1 MTTICYPDW
10 YNPDQEY
17 EYQAKGRLV
26 LDCIINQQT
35 HTFTFYDPARLQQDI
50 AAELERNSPF
60 YEANLVVLPSVTHAN
75 IERFIQHHFQA
86 A

>member
-1 MTTICYPDW
+1 MPTIHYPDW
-10 YNPDQEY
+10 YTPDQEY

-26 LDCIINQQT
+26 LDVRINQQA
-35 HTFTFYDPARLQQDI
+35 HTFAFYDPARLQQDI
-50 AAELERNSPF
+50 AAERELGIPF

-75 IERFIQHHFQA
+75 IERFLQQHFQA

>member
-1 MTTICYPDW
+1 MPTIHYPAH
-10 YNPDQEY
+10 YTPDQEY

-35 HTFTFYDPARLQQDI
+35 HTFAFYDPTRPQQDI
-50 AAELERNSPF
+50 AAELERDSPF
-60 YEANLVVLPSVTHAN
+60 YEANLVVLPSVTPAN
-75 IERFIQHHFQA
+75 IEHFLQQHFQA